1 MCFKIKASMIRY
13 KGKVSRFSTCN
24 LIYKSACFCQIGS
37 MKQNQPFG
45 KSTFLCKDEIFI
57 SCHHKSF
64 ISKLFR
70 DKEEEKSLEI
80 KKLKC
85 EKITKSNFR
94 LFWGRGRGWPH
105 GTVDGLHASQPAAT
119 GSILSNPEIFKKMSF
134 RTQRFENGRCQLG
147 SPKKNP

>member
-1 MCFKIKASMIRY
+1 
-13 KGKVSRFSTCN
+13 
-24 LIYKSACFCQIGS
+24 

-147 SPKKNP
+147 SPKKTPLRSFTENASIGLTLCHALEENALTMFLRKM